1 MSDGRQRTREFAAYG
16 AVAFAALLWSG
27 NHIVGRAIAGHVPPV
42 AMSTLRWVVPVFL
55 LLPFVW
61 RHLRR
66 DWPELRRHWL
76 PVAFLAISGGAVFGA
91 LQYVGLQLTTAINV
105 SVLNSVA
112 PVLIVAASAVLFGD
126 PVSVRQI
133 GGIMTSLAG
142 VIVIVCRADFA
153 VLSSMAFNW
162 GDLIIIFNM
171 GVFAIYS
178 AYLRLRPAV
187 HWLTFTFALAVIA
200 AGVSLPAFLL
210 EHLAGHT
217 LQATGE
223 TLAALAY
230 VTVFPSV
237 VATIAW
243 NRGVELIGP
252 GRAGAMLHLIALYS
266 AVLASIFLGETLQ
279 IYHYVGFALIIGG
292 VWLAARK
299 V

>member
-1 MSDGRQRTREFAAYG
+1 MHDGSHRRREIAAYG
-16 AVAFAALLWSG
+16 FVAFAALLWSG
-27 NHIVGRAIAGHVPPV
+27 NHIVGRAIAGHVPPI
-42 AMSTLRWVVPVFL
+42 AMSTLRWLVPVFL
-55 LLPFVW
+55 LLPFAW
-61 RHLRR
+61 PHLRR
-66 DWPELRRHWL
+66 DWPVLRRHWM
-76 PVAFLAISGGAVFGA
+76 PVAFLAITGGAVFGA

-112 PVLIVAASAVLFGD
+112 PVLIVAASAALFGD
-126 PVSVRQI
+126 PVSLRQMS
-133 GGIMTSLAG
+133 GILTSLAG
-142 VIVIVCRADFA
+142 VLVIVCRADLG
-153 VLSSMAFNW
+153 VLASLAFNW
-162 GDLIIIFNM
+162 GDLIIFFNM

-187 HWLTFTFALAVIA
+187 HWLSFTFALAFIA
-200 AGVSLPAFLL
+200 AAVSLPAFAL
-210 EHLAGHT
+210 EHFAGHT
-217 LQATGE
+217 LQATGQ

-266 AVLASIFLGETLQ
+266 AVLASLFLGEQLE
-279 IYHYVGFALIIGG
+279 IFHYVGFALIIGG

-299 V
+299 A